1 MQQQVVPANVGMDP
15 EAEAERRA
23 DSLEREKR
31 ELLAQRKLLMRRLSA
46 AERKDA
52 AVTLRMPRGLHE
64 EVGAAAAREGFKNA
78 QSFIFALLAR
88 MQGDDLETSYE
99 AFANPSF
106 GAEIKDLAA
115 LLHCKPS
122 EVFEILNADA
132 GVKRAVSSLAAR
144 LQDERE
150 RMERQGME
158 GGSPD
163 GQPVMVNLNGPGYL

>member
-1 MQQQVVPANVGMDP
+1 MQQFVLDSGNDP
-15 EAEAERRA
+15 QLAAARRVE
-23 DSLEREKR
+23 SLERENR
-31 ELLAQRKLLMRRLSA
+31 DLLAQRKILMRRLADS
-46 AERKDA
+46 ERKDA
-52 AVTLRMPRGLHE
+52 ALTLRMPKRLQQ
-64 EVGAAAAREGFKNA
+64 EVSSAAARTGFKTA
-78 QSFIFALLAR
+78 QGFIFALLALL
-88 MQGDDLETSYE
+88 QGEDLETAYA

-106 GAEIKDLAA
+106 GPELKDLAA

-132 GVKRAVSSLAAR
+132 GVKRTVSSLAAR

-150 RMERQGME
+150 RLERQGME